1 MRTTIL
7 LFLAAICSLSGF
19 SQNFYLFVGTYT
31 KGNASKGIYVYQ
43 FNAATGEAKLVST
56 AATDNPSYLTVAPG
70 EKFVYAV
77 NETDGSVP
85 GAVSSF
91 AFDKISGQLKFLNK
105 QASGG
110 DDPCYISVDAHRKWK
125 RPSGTTPCQFRT
137 NSGN

>member
-7 LFLAAICSLSGF
+7 LLIAAICSLSCF

-43 FNAATGEAKLVST
+43 FNATTGEASLVST
-56 AATDNPSYLTVAPG
+56 VATENPSYLAVAPG
-70 EKFVYAV
+70 EKFLYAV
-77 NETDGSVP
+77 NETGKD

-91 AFDKISGQLKFLNK
+91 AFDKSSGQLKFLNK

-110 DDPCYISVDAHRKWK
+110 DDPCYIS
-125 RPSGTTPCQFRT
+125 
-137 NSGN
+137 